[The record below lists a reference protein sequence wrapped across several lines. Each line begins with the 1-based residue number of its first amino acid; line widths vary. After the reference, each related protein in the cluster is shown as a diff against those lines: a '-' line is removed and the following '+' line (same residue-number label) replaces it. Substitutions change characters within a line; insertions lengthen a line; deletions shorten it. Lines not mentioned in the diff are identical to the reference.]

1 MSTVF
6 DAVISPTEI
15 VVCDATR
22 EKVAYHEKCGE
33 ESVLPGFYE
42 QHKDFFRSL
51 ARICRAM
58 VEDEI
63 EVRVTVQDE

>member
-1 MSTVF
+1 MSKIF
-6 DAVISPTEI
+6 DAVISPQEI
-15 VVCDATR
+15 VVVDSENER
-22 EKVAYHEKCGE
+22 VAYHESCGE

-58 VEDEI
+58 TSDEVI
-63 EVRVTVQDE
+63 VQVTSDE